1 MLTPRKA
8 AANISRLKDP
18 GNGKVWATAPDMD
31 AQDTDSAAQAAHDA
45 FQKFKKVNPRVRAQQ
60 LLKWDQ
66 LIRENR
72 DDIAKIVTYE
82 TGKPIAESQA
92 ELDYALG
99 FTWWFAGE
107 AERVQGTIQTPAA
120 PNRRVLTIKQPI
132 GPAVALVPWNCECW

>member
-1 MLTPRKA
+1 
-8 AANISRLKDP
+8 
-18 GNGKVWATAPDMD
+18 MD
-31 AQDTDSAAQAAHDA
+31 AEDTDAAVRAAYDA
-45 FQKFKKVNPRVRAQQ
+45 FESYKRVNPRTRAQR

-82 TGKPIAESQA
+82 TGKPLAESQA

-107 AERVQGTIQTPAA
+107 AERVQGTIAIAAA
-120 PNRRVLTIKQPI
+120 PNRRILTIKQPI
-132 GPAVALVPWNCECW
+132 GVAVALVPWNCEYSDALDFTY